1 MSEDRATARI
11 GESAWLRMLQLSSI
25 PSIELGRL
33 ASEVWGVASK
43 RVGVAPVRP
52 SPVSYSNIGEAML
65 DHTFTL
71 AMNAM
76 TGIPDRTQMER
87 QRAEMRAAWGVFDER
102 GWLDDPRGFHRE
114 PPPLRDWTLR
124 DERTL
129 LPSRT
134 HFKRLSFASEYEPW
148 QGIPGGERWQDRHHN
163 RTSHAQVL
171 EHKGRPRPW
180 LVCIHG
186 FGMGTPSVNFTGFAA
201 RWLHEELGLN
211 VIFPT
216 LPLHG
221 LRTTSRVSGGDLL
234 APDYIALIHSFAQA
248 VWDIRRTIG
257 WIRARGGE
265 QIGLYGLSLGGC
277 NAAMVASIEDNLE
290 CVIAGI
296 PVVDFPR
303 VARDNAPWVVDW
315 FHDRSNDWNLLSST
329 MRVVSPLGLQPRL
342 PIERRFIF
350 AGHADRVVPPHQ
362 ARALWMHWNQPA
374 IHWYPG
380 GHVFGFMGRDVRDFV
395 KDSLSQSGMLQADN

>member
-1 MSEDRATARI
+1 MSEDRATARV

-25 PSIELGRL
+25 PSIEVGRL
-33 ASEVWGVASK
+33 VSEVWGVARKSA
-43 RVGVAPVRP
+43 GMAPVRP
-52 SPVSYSNIGEAML
+52 DPTGYSNIGEAML

-76 TGIPDRTQMER
+76 TGIPDREQMDR
-87 QRAEMRAAWGVFDER
+87 QRAEMREAWGLFDRR
-102 GWLDDPRGFHRE
+102 GWLDEPRAFHRD
-114 PPPLRDWTLR
+114 PPPVRDAALRA
-124 DERTL
+124 ESAL
-129 LPSRT
+129 LPSRIR
-134 HFKRLSFASEYEPW
+134 FKRLSFASEYQPW
-148 QGIPGGERWQDRHHN
+148 RGVPGSDRWLARSRNQ
-163 RTSHAQVL
+163 TSHAYVL
-171 EHKGRPRPW
+171 EHAERDRPW
-180 LVCIHG
+180 LMCIHG

-211 VIFPT
+211 LIFPT

-221 LRTTSRVSGGDLL
+221 LRSSGRVSGGELL

-248 VWDIRRTIG
+248 VWDIRRTLS
-257 WIRARGGE
+257 WVRARGGK

-277 NAAMVASIEDNLE
+277 NAALVASIDESLA
-290 CVIAGI
+290 CAIAGI

-303 VARDNAPWVVDW
+303 VARENAPWVLDW
-315 FHDRSNDWNLLSST
+315 YHDRSTDWNLLSST
-329 MRVVSPLGLQPRL
+329 MRVVSPLGMRPTLPR
-342 PIERRFIF
+342 ERRFIF

-362 ARALWMHWNQPA
+362 ARALWMHWNQPD

-395 KDSLSQSGMLQADN
+395 RNSLAQAGMLS